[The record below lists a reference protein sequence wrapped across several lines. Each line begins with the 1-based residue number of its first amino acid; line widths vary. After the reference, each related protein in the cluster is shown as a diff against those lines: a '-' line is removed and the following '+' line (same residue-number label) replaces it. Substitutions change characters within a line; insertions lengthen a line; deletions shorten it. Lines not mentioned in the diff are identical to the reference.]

1 MELELKT
8 TQLNCYDTVLDT
20 TLFQEETLESIVPDA
35 CPDILRIVDTEAA
48 VCLGNKEAQEGKAE
62 VTGTARCAVLY
73 EAEGGEGVRRITVS
87 IPFTCT
93 AEAPGLIRQCR
104 LSAEPRVMWADAR
117 SLNPRKVLVRVSLA
131 MAVQA
136 YAPQTASFC
145 DGVDGQEQNGIQT
158 LEEPQTACFI
168 VGVEEKSF
176 TFSDDLCLSATR
188 PPAAEILKSRV
199 DLVCGESKLIGN
211 KLIFKGEAGLR
222 LVYREP
228 GGGLCGADFTLP
240 FSQIME
246 VSGVGEEADCTL
258 SVVLTGI
265 DCTLDGD
272 EGRMMSV
279 ALGMLAQAV
288 VREER
293 QVTLL
298 ADIYSTAYDLTV
310 QRRNHTLTRL
320 LEHGERRITARELL
334 ETASP
339 VREVCDVHIHVGQ
352 VEAERDGDQGRL
364 KAELS
369 ATVLYLSEEGML
381 EAVTRT
387 ISAVCPVEL
396 PAGAVCSCRCVCSGE
411 GAAAPAGGGVEL
423 RCPLEFRYL
432 SLLPRQTTG
441 VAQVRLEEDAP
452 RDPAARPSIVL
463 RAVEEGERLWDIA
476 KAYGTT
482 MEDIVQANSLGE
494 DALTAGR
501 VLLIPKK
508 R

>member
-48 VCLGNKEAQEGKAE
+48 VCLGNKEVQEGKAE
-62 VTGTARCAVLY
+62 VAGTARCAVLY

-93 AEAPGLIRQCR
+93 AEVPGLNRQCR
-104 LSAEPRVMWADAR
+104 LAAEPRVMWADAR
-117 SLNPRKVLVRVSLA
+117 SLNPRKILVRVSLA
-131 MAVQA
+131 MEVQA

-145 DGVDGQEQNGIQT
+145 GGVDSQEQNGIQT

-168 VGVEEKSF
+168 MSVEEKHF
-176 TFSDDLCLSATR
+176 TFSDDLSLSATR
-188 PPAAEILKSRV
+188 PAAAEILKTRV

-211 KLIFKGEAGLR
+211 KLIFKGEAGLH

-246 VSGVGEEADCTL
+246 VSGAGEEADCTL
-258 SVVLTGI
+258 SVVLTGV

-310 QRRNHTLTRL
+310 QRRNYTLSRL
-320 LEHGERRITARELL
+320 LEHGERRITVRELL

-352 VEAERDGDQGRL
+352 VEVERDGDQGQL

-369 ATVLYLSEEGML
+369 ATVIYLSEEGVL

-387 ISAVCPVEL
+387 ISTACPVEL

-411 GAAAPAGGGVEL
+411 GTASPAGGGVEL

>member
-8 TQLNCYDTVLDT
+8 TQLNCFDTVLDT

-35 CPDILRIVDTEAA
+35 CPDILRIVDTEAT
-48 VCLGNKEAQEGKAE
+48 VCLGTKEVQEGKAE

-93 AEAPGLIRQCR
+93 AESAGLIRLCR

-131 MAVQA
+131 VTMQA
-136 YAPQTASFC
+136 YAPQAASFC
-145 DGVDGQEQNGIQT
+145 TGAEGGEEAGVQT
-158 LEEPQTACFI
+158 LEESQTACFI
-168 VGVEEKSF
+168 TAVEEKPF
-176 TFSDDLCLSATR
+176 TFSDDLSLSATR
-188 PPAAEILKSRV
+188 PAAAELLKARV
-199 DLVCGESKLIGN
+199 ELICGDSKLIGN
-211 KLIFKGEAGLR
+211 KLIFKGEAGLH

-228 GGGLCGADFTLP
+228 GGGLCGAEFALP

-265 DCTLDGD
+265 DCTLDGG
-272 EGRMMSV
+272 EGRLLTV

-293 QVTLL
+293 QVGLL
-298 ADIYSTAYDLTV
+298 TDIYSTAYDLTA
-310 QRRNHTLTRL
+310 QRKTYALSRL
-320 LEHGERRITARELL
+320 LEHGERRVTARELL
-334 ETASP
+334 ETPSP
-339 VREVCDVHIHVGQ
+339 AREVCDIHVHVGL
-352 VEAERDGDQGRL
+352 VEVERDGEQSRMR
-364 KAELS
+364 AELW
-369 ATVLYLSEEGML
+369 ATVVYFSEEGGL
-381 EAVTRT
+381 ESVTRT
-387 ISAVCPVEL
+387 LSAACPLEL
-396 PAGAVCSCRCVCSGE
+396 PAGAVCACRRVSAGE
-411 GAAAPAGGGVEL
+411 GTAAPAGGGVEL
-423 RCPLEFRYL
+423 RCPLEFDYL
-432 SLLPRQTTG
+432 VLLPRQLTG
-441 VAQVRLEEDAP
+441 MSQVHLEEDAP

-463 RAVEEGERLWDIA
+463 RAVAEGERLWDIA
-476 KAYGTT
+476 KTYGTT
-482 MEDIVQANSLGE
+482 TADIIQANDLGE
-494 DALTAGR
+494 DALAAGR

>member
-35 CPDILRIVDTEAA
+35 CPDILRIVDMEAA
-48 VCLGNKEAQEGKAE
+48 VCLGTKEAQEGKAE

-73 EAEGGEGVRRITVS
+73 EAESGEGVRRITVN

-93 AEAPGLIRQCR
+93 AEVPGLTRQCR
-104 LSAEPRVMWADAR
+104 LLTEPRVMWADAR

-131 MAVQA
+131 IGVQA
-136 YAPQTASFC
+136 FASQSASFC
-145 DGVDGQEQNGIQT
+145 DGVDGQDQNGIQT

-168 VGVEEKSF
+168 IGVEEKSF
-176 TFSDDLCLSATR
+176 TFSDDLSLSATR

-228 GGGLCGADFTLP
+228 GGGLCSADFTLP

-246 VSGVGEEADCTL
+246 VSGVGEEADCAL

-298 ADIYSTAYDLTV
+298 SDIYSTSYDLTV
-310 QRRNHTLTRL
+310 QRRNYTLDRL
-320 LEHGERRITARELL
+320 LEHGERRITTRELL
-334 ETASP
+334 ETTSP
-339 VREVCDVHIHVGQ
+339 VREVCDVHIHVGL

-369 ATVLYLSEEGML
+369 ATVVYLSEEGIL
-381 EAVTRT
+381 ESITRT
-387 ISAVCPVEL
+387 ISAMCPVEF
-396 PAGAVCSCRCVCSGE
+396 PAGATCSCHCACSGE

-432 SLLPRQTTG
+432 FLLPRQTAG
-441 VAQVRLEEDAP
+441 VSQVRLEEDAP
-452 RDPAARPSIVL
+452 RDLAARPSIVL

-494 DALTAGR
+494 EAPVAGR

>member
-1 MELELKT
+1 MELELNT
-8 TQLNCYDTVLDT
+8 TQLNCYDTALDT

-48 VCLGNKEAQEGKAE
+48 VCLGTKEAQEGRAE
-62 VTGTARCAVLY
+62 VTGTAKCAVLY
-73 EAEGGEGVRRITVS
+73 EAEAGGGVRRITVS
-87 IPFTCT
+87 IPFTCA
-93 AEAPGLIRQCR
+93 AEGAGLSRQCR
-104 LSAEPRVMWADAR
+104 LTAEPRVMWADAR
-117 SLNPRKVLVRVSLA
+117 SLNPRKVLVRVGLA
-131 MAVQA
+131 VAVQA
-136 YAPQTASFC
+136 FTPQTASFC
-145 DGVDGQEQNGIQT
+145 DGVNGEEQHGIQT

-168 VGVEEKSF
+168 IAVEEKSF
-176 TFSDDLCLSATR
+176 TFSDDLSLSAAR
-188 PPAAEILKSRV
+188 PPAAELLKSRV
-199 DLVCGESKLIGN
+199 ELVCGESKLIGN

-222 LVYREP
+222 LLYREP
-228 GGGLCGADFTLP
+228 GGGLCSADFTLP

-246 VSGVGEEADCTL
+246 VSGAGEEADCTL
-258 SVVLTGI
+258 SVVLTGV

-272 EGRMMSV
+272 EGRTLSV
-279 ALGMLAQAV
+279 SLGMLAQSV

-293 QVTLL
+293 QITLL
-298 ADIYSTAYDLTV
+298 ADIYSTSYDLTV
-310 QRRNHTLTRL
+310 QRRSYALARL

-334 ETASP
+334 ETPSP
-339 VREVCDVHIHVGQ
+339 VREVCDVHLHVGL
-352 VEAERDGDQGRL
+352 VEAERDGDQSRL
-364 KAELS
+364 RAELS
-369 ATVLYLSEEGML
+369 ATVVYLSEDGAL
-381 EAVTRT
+381 ESVTRT
-387 ISAVCPVEL
+387 LPAACPVEL
-396 PAGAVCSCRCVCSGE
+396 PAGAVCACRCVCSGE
-411 GAAAPAGGGVEL
+411 GAASPAGGGVEL

-432 SLLPRQTTG
+432 SLLPRQTAG

-494 DALTAGR
+494 DTLTAGR

>member
-48 VCLGNKEAQEGKAE
+48 VCLGTKEAQEGRAE

-73 EAEGGEGVRRITVS
+73 EAEGGGGVRRITVS

-93 AEAPGLIRQCR
+93 AEAAGLTRLSR

-131 MAVQA
+131 VAIQA

-145 DGVDGQEQNGIQT
+145 DGVEDREQSGIQT
-158 LEEPQTACFI
+158 LEEVQTACFI
-168 VGVEEKSF
+168 VAVEEKSF
-176 TFSDDLCLSATR
+176 TFSDDLSLSATR
-188 PPAAEILKSRV
+188 PAAAELLKRRV
-199 DLVCGESKLIGN
+199 ELMCGESKLIGN
-211 KLIFKGEAGLR
+211 KLIFKGEAGLH
-222 LVYREP
+222 LVYRES
-228 GGGLCGADFTLP
+228 GGSLCGADFTLP

-246 VSGVGEEADCTL
+246 VSGAGEEADCTL

-272 EGRMMSV
+272 EGRTMSV
-279 ALGMLAQAV
+279 ALGMMAQAV

-298 ADIYSTAYDLTV
+298 TDLYSTAYDLTV
-310 QRRNHTLTRL
+310 QRRSHALARL
-320 LEHGERRITARELL
+320 LEHGERRLTARELL

-352 VEAERDGDQGRL
+352 VEVEQEGDQGRL

-369 ATVLYLSEEGML
+369 ATVLYLSEEGGL
-381 EAVTRT
+381 ESVTRT
-387 ISAVCPVEL
+387 VSAACPVEL
-396 PAGAVCSCRCVCSGE
+396 PSGAMCRCRCLSSGE
-411 GAAAPAGGGVEL
+411 GAAAPVGGGVEL

-432 SLLPRQTTG
+432 SLMPRQTAG

-482 MEDIVQANSLGE
+482 MEDIVQANGLGE
-494 DALTAGR
+494 EAPTAGQ

>member
-1 MELELKT
+1 MELELNT

-35 CPDILRIVDTEAA
+35 CPDILRIVDTEAE
-48 VCLGNKEAQEGKAE
+48 VCLGTKEAQEGKAE

-73 EAEGGEGVRRITVS
+73 EAESGEGVRRITVS

-93 AEAPGLIRQCR
+93 VDGPGIMRQCR

-117 SLNPRKVLVRVSLA
+117 SLNPRKVLVRVNLA
-131 MAVQA
+131 IAVQA

-145 DGVDGQEQNGIQT
+145 DGVNGQEQNGIQT
-158 LEEPQTACFI
+158 LEEPQKACFI
-168 VGVEEKSF
+168 VAVEEKSF
-176 TFSDDLCLSATR
+176 TFSDDLSLSATR
-188 PPAAEILKSRV
+188 PQAAELLKSRV
-199 DLVCGESKLIGN
+199 DLACGDSKLIGN
-211 KLIFKGEAGLR
+211 KLIFKGEAGLH

-228 GGGLCGADFTLP
+228 GGGLCNADFTLP

-246 VSGVGEEADCTL
+246 ISGAGEDADCTL
-258 SVVLTGI
+258 SIVLTGI
-265 DCTLDGD
+265 DCTLTGD
-272 EGRMMSV
+272 DGRMMAAS
-279 ALGMLAQAV
+279 LSILAQAV

-293 QVTLL
+293 QVTILS
-298 ADIYSTAYDLTV
+298 DIYSTAYDLTV
-310 QRRNHTLTRL
+310 QRKNYTLSSL
-320 LEHGERRITARELL
+320 LEHGERRVIARELI
-334 ETASP
+334 ETPSP

-352 VEAERDGDQGRL
+352 IDAEQDGEQSRL

-369 ATVLYLSEEGML
+369 ATLVYFSEDGGL
-381 EAVTRT
+381 EAVTRI
-387 ISAVCPVEL
+387 ISAVCPMEL
-396 PAGAVCSCRCVCSGE
+396 PAGAMCNYRCVCSGE
-411 GAAAPAGGGVEL
+411 GAAAPAGGGIEL

-432 SLLPRQTTG
+432 FLLPRQSTG
-441 VAQVRLEEDAP
+441 VAQVRLEEDAL

-494 DALTAGR
+494 DTLTPGR